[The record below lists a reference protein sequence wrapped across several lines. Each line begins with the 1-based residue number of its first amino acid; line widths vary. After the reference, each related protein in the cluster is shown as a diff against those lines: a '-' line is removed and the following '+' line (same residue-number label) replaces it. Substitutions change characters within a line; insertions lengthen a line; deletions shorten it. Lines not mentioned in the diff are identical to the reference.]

1 MSLNTSVSVVMTAHG
16 DLQYLVAA
24 IESVLNQQNISSFE
38 FILVDDG
45 SEADVPSIIAPYR
58 DRLHYIRQDNQGT
71 GAARNTGV
79 RAARTE
85 FVAFC
90 DSDDIQLDYRLST
103 HAALLRAYPDAALVF
118 SDLATYEE
126 GRVTSESTLRERDLG
141 VDLSDFDSAISRA
154 FGKPTNCSQLGIN
167 VPEEFARRSVF
178 DGRVPALI
186 ASRHVAW
193 DGASMFRRSAILA
206 VGGHDPDLRYME
218 DWSLVSR
225 LSKVYDFVF
234 WDAPVLWYRQ
244 HAAQLTRQSIETA
257 VRAYRDIV
265 VNVWKD
271 DEKLIAD
278 YPELHK
284 ELVSTAYLRNIHYA
298 MEAKDYGRAR
308 ADIMSCIRVAPLNRR
323 GYTQM
328 LRCNFRAL
336 GDWFRGVGG
345 AAAAYGSRVEMK
357 LATGVVGALA
367 AVVLI
372 GAMYGKHLLPN
383 GTKASETAI
392 AQVVQKANTTPSPD
406 AVIEELVE
414 PVYSAWSDGHMVK
427 ALGESRRLLQRLPL
441 LPETVRRD
449 LIVDMVEFSV
459 GLGRIDDARALT
471 DKLQDSDLQ
480 LELQASIW
488 FAVGD
493 TSRMRELLSA
503 GSNFT
508 GSSTPLLMSIAGL
521 SDRALEV
528 EARVAAAEEL
538 TPRANVILAVAAMQA
553 GGKTEAKRR
562 FRTATNELGASDKGY
577 YFVALDM
584 YSRMLKSEG
593 DLAGS
598 VEVLENT
605 MPQRDLAIRNGSAI
619 FWLMCQRQLATL
631 YRASG
636 RDEDADKLEDALR
649 DRLALADESFPL
661 RKSLGEA

>member
-1 MSLNTSVSVVMTAHG
+1 MNTSVSVVMTAHG

-45 SEADVPSIIAPYR
+45 SEADVSSIIAPYR

-79 RAARTE
+79 RAAQTE
-85 FVAFC
+85 FIAFC

-103 HAALLRAYPDAALVF
+103 HAALLRAHPDAALVF

-141 VDLSDFDSAISRA
+141 VDQSDFDSAISRA
-154 FGKPTNCSQLGIN
+154 FGKPTNCAQLGID
-167 VPEEFARRSVF
+167 VPEELTRRSVF

-206 VGGHDPDLRYME
+206 VGGHDPDLTYME
-218 DWSLVSR
+218 DWCLVSR
-225 LSKVYDFVF
+225 LSKDYDLVF

-244 HAAQLTRQSIETA
+244 HSGQQTRQSIETA
-257 VRAYRDIV
+257 VRAYRDVV

-278 YPELHK
+278 HPGLHK
-284 ELVSTAYLRNIHYA
+284 ELVSTAYLRNVHYA
-298 MEAKDYGRAR
+298 MEAKDYTRAR
-308 ADIMSCIRVAPLNRR
+308 TDVMSCIRAAPLDRR

-328 LRCNFRAL
+328 LRCNLRAL
-336 GDWFRGVGG
+336 GDWFRGIGG
-345 AAAAYGSRVEMK
+345 AAVAYERRVEMK
-357 LATGVVGALA
+357 FATGLVGALA
-367 AVVLI
+367 VVLFI
-372 GAMYGKHLLPN
+372 GVISGKYLLPS
-383 GTKASETAI
+383 GISESET
-392 AQVVQKANTTPSPD
+392 TTPQVARKADATLSPD
-406 AVIEELVE
+406 VVIKGFSE
-414 PVYSAWSDGHMVK
+414 PVYSAWAEGDIDK
-427 ALGESRRLLQRLPL
+427 ALGESQRLLQRLPL
-441 LPETVRRD
+441 LPERVRRD
-449 LIVDMVEFSV
+449 LIVDMVKFSV
-459 GLGRIDDARALT
+459 GLGRIDDARVLT

-480 LELQASIW
+480 LELQASIS

-493 TSRMRELLSA
+493 TSRMRDLLST

-508 GSSTPLLMSIAGL
+508 DPSTALLMSMVGL
-521 SDRALEV
+521 NDKALEV
-528 EARVAAAEEL
+528 EARAEATDEL
-538 TPRANVILAVAAMQA
+538 TPRANVILAMAAMQA
-553 GGKTEAKRR
+553 DGKIEAKRR
-562 FRTATNELGASDKGY
+562 FRTATNELDVSDEGY

-584 YSRMLKSEG
+584 YSRMLNSEG
-593 DLAGS
+593 DLEGS
-598 VEVLENT
+598 IKVLENT
-605 MPQRDLAIRNGSAI
+605 MLQRDLAIRNGSTI

-636 RDEDADKLEDALR
+636 RDKDADELESVLR

-661 RKSLGEA
+661 RRSLGEA